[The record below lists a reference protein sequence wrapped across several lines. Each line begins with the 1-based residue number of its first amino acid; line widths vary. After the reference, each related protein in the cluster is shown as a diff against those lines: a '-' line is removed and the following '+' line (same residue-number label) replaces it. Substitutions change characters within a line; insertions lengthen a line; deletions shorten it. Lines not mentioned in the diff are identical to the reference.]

1 MNVFLVAGISVIST
15 LVIIFLMRF
24 IIGVRKSQKQV
35 EIDKENIQNIYV
47 ELFNMNENLL
57 NKTED
62 LNKDIMERIDNIY
75 EGQEEQVR
83 ELDRR
88 FERVYKKIDKK

>member
-15 LVIIFLMRF
+15 L
-24 IIGVRKSQKQV
+24 
-35 EIDKENIQNIYV
+35 
-47 ELFNMNENLL
+47 
-57 NKTED
+57 
-62 LNKDIMERIDNIY
+62 
-75 EGQEEQVR
+75 VR

>member
-35 EIDKENIQNIYV
+35 EKNKLDISSIYTELENIGNRITNVADEIYQGMDV
-47 ELFNMNENLL
+47 E
-57 NKTED
+57 
-62 LNKDIMERIDNIY
+62 RDNQI
-75 EGQEEQVR
+75 R
-83 ELDRR
+83 ELDKR
-88 FERVYKKIDKK
+88 FERVYKKMGKNE

>member
-35 EIDKENIQNIYV
+35 EKN
-47 ELFNMNENLL
+47 
-57 NKTED
+57 
-62 LNKDIMERIDNIY
+62 
-75 EGQEEQVR
+75 
-83 ELDRR
+83 
-88 FERVYKKIDKK
+88 